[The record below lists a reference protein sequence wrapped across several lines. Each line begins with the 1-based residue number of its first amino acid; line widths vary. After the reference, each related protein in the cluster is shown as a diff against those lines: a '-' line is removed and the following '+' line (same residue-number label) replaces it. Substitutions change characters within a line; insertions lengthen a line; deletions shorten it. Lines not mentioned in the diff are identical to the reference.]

1 MGYRS
6 DVMALFYCNDNQWPA
21 MKLFVDENFPEA
33 LSGCLSTF
41 KGKNISGF
49 KFMDSD
55 TKWYESYP
63 EVQAFNEFVSR
74 FNDIGD
80 NDELKWAYEFTRIGE
95 QTDDI
100 EETQSMFADG
110 FLYVSRSIEMSI

>member
-6 DVMALFYCNDNQWPA
+6 DVMALFYCNDTQWPA
-21 MKLFVDENFPEA
+21 MKLFVDENFPEPLKSD
-33 LSGCLSTF
+33 LSMF
-41 KGKNISGF
+41 KGRSISGF
-49 KFMDSD
+49 KFMNGDV
-55 TKWYESYP
+55 KWYDSYP
-63 EVQAFNEFVSR
+63 EVQAFNSFLSKFQE
-74 FNDIGD
+74 IGD

-100 EETQSMFADG
+100 EEDQSMFADG